1 MTNIAL
7 HRLRWM
13 DLANWIVFSLFILA
27 GIGTFFV
34 ASRLSIFGDAV
45 KEKSQASSAFM
56 GAIIGVAISLPE
68 LTSSVTAIIIDS
80 PDLAVGNL
88 IGSNLFNIMGLAI
101 FDIVY
106 RRYQIM
112 THATPESK
120 MYGWLVIF
128 MTLVVV
134 AGLSLTLPTAVFHIS
149 YTSIIIVM
157 IYFIGSKYINDRTD
171 YQGRKVKKENEKYS
185 EYTYKQVL
193 VRFIAAALAIMLIGS
208 VLTVTAERISVITG
222 IGASFIGSFLVAIS
236 TSLPD
241 AVSVGTALKL
251 RNFNL
256 GISSLLGSNAFNL
269 MILAITDAFYF
280 RGNLLQES
288 GVANIITGGVSI
300 LFILFVIYSIT
311 RNHKRAGYLIPSML
325 IIGCYFVTTYFVF
338 QIK

>member
-1 MTNIAL
+1 MSDWVVFAL
-7 HRLRWM
+7 
-13 DLANWIVFSLFILA
+13 FFIS
-27 GIGTFFV
+27 GISTFFI

-45 KEKSQASSAFM
+45 KEKSRVSSTFM
-56 GAIIGVAISLPE
+56 GAVIGIAISLPE

-106 RRYQIM
+106 RRYQIL
-112 THATPESK
+112 THATVESK
-120 MYGWLVIF
+120 LYGWLVIL
-128 MTLVVV
+128 MTLIVI
-134 AGLSLTLPTAVFHIS
+134 AGLSLTLPTHIFHIS
-149 YTSIIIVM
+149 YTSIAVILL
-157 IYFIGSKYINDRTD
+157 YFIGSKFINDRTE
-171 YQGRKVKKENEKYS
+171 YKGRKVKNKSGRYN

-193 VRFIAAALAIMLIGS
+193 IRFILAAVAIMLIGS

-222 IGASFIGSFLVAIS
+222 IGASFIGAFLVAIS

-269 MILAITDAFYF
+269 MILALTDLIYF
-280 RGNLLQES
+280 RGNLLEES
-288 GVANIITGGVSI
+288 SPANIITGVASI
-300 LFILFVIYSIT
+300 IFILLIIYSIT
-311 RNHKRAGYLIPSML
+311 RKKVSAWNYLLPSVV
-325 IIGCYFVTTYFVF
+325 IIVSYFVTTYLVF

>member
-1 MTNIAL
+1 MP
-7 HRLRWM
+7 
-13 DLANWIVFSLFILA
+13 NWIIFALFILA
-27 GIGTFFV
+27 GFATFFV
-34 ASRLSIFGDAV
+34 ASRLSIYGDAV
-45 KEKSQASSAFM
+45 KEKTSASSAFM
-56 GAIIGVAISLPE
+56 GAIIGIAISLPE
-68 LTSSVTAIIIDS
+68 LTSSVTAILIDS

-112 THATPESK
+112 THATEESK
-120 MYGWLVIF
+120 LYGWLVIF

-134 AGLSLTLPTAVFHIS
+134 AGLTLTLPTAVFHIS
-149 YTSIIIVM
+149 YTSIAIV
-157 IYFIGSKYINDRTD
+157 ILYFVGSKYINDRTE
-171 YQGRKVKKENEKYS
+171 YKGRKVKRDSTKYG
-185 EYTYKQVL
+185 EYSYRQVIT
-193 VRFIAAALAIMLIGS
+193 RFAGAAVSIMIIGS
-208 VLTVTAERISVITG
+208 VLTITAERISVITG

-269 MILAITDAFYF
+269 MILAITDVFYF
-280 RGNLLQES
+280 RGNLLQNS
-288 GVANIITGGVSI
+288 GTANIITGIVSVV
-300 LFILFVIYSIT
+300 FILFVIFSIT
-311 RNHKRAGYLIPSML
+311 RRTSRPMGYLMPSVL
-325 IIGCYFVTTYFVF
+325 IILCYFVTTYMVF

>member
-1 MTNIAL
+1 M
-7 HRLRWM
+7 
-13 DLANWIVFSLFILA
+13 VFVLFFLA
-27 GIGTFFV
+27 GAATFFV
-34 ASRLSIFGDAV
+34 ASRLSIYGDAV
-45 KEKSQASSAFM
+45 KEKTKASSAFM

-68 LTSSVTAIIIDS
+68 LTSSITAIVIDS

-88 IGSNLFNIMGLAI
+88 IGSNLFNIMGLAV

-112 THATPESK
+112 THATEESK
-120 MYGWLVIF
+120 LYGWLVIF

-134 AGLSLTLPTAVFHIS
+134 AGLMFALPTAVFHIS
-149 YTSIIIVM
+149 YTSIAIVM
-157 IYFIGSKYINDRTD
+157 LYFIGSKYINDRTE
-171 YQGRKVKKENEKYS
+171 YKGRKVKKDSTKYG
-185 EYTYKQVL
+185 EYTYKQVI
-193 VRFIAAALAIMLIGS
+193 VRFVGAAISIMIIGS
-208 VLTVTAERISVITG
+208 VLTITAEEISVITG

-288 GVANIITGGVSI
+288 SVANVITGAVSI
-300 LFILFVIYSIT
+300 VFVFFVIISIT
-311 RNHKRAGYLIPSML
+311 RRSNRSSYLLPSIL
-325 IIGCYFVTTYFVF
+325 ILVSYFVTTYFVF

>member
-1 MTNIAL
+1 MS
-7 HRLRWM
+7 
-13 DLANWIVFSLFILA
+13 DWIVFALFFIS
-27 GIGTFFV
+27 GISTFFI

-45 KEKSQASSAFM
+45 KEKSRVSSTFM
-56 GAIIGVAISLPE
+56 GAVIGIAISLPE

-106 RRYQIM
+106 RRYQIL
-112 THATPESK
+112 THATVESK
-120 MYGWLVIF
+120 LYGWLVIL
-128 MTLVVV
+128 MTLIVI
-134 AGLSLTLPTAVFHIS
+134 AGLSLTLPTHIFHIS
-149 YTSIIIVM
+149 YTSIAVILL
-157 IYFIGSKYINDRTD
+157 YFIGSKFINDRTE
-171 YQGRKVKKENEKYS
+171 YKGRKVKNKNGRYN

-193 VRFIAAALAIMLIGS
+193 IRFILAAVAIMLIGS

-222 IGASFIGSFLVAIS
+222 IGASFIGAFLVAIS

-269 MILAITDAFYF
+269 MILALTDLIYF
-280 RGNLLQES
+280 RGNLLEES
-288 GVANIITGGVSI
+288 SPANMITGVTSI
-300 LFILFVIYSIT
+300 IFILLIIYSIT
-311 RNHKRAGYLIPSML
+311 RKKVSVWNYLLPSVV
-325 IIGCYFVTTYFVF
+325 IIVSYFVTTYLVF

>member
-1 MTNIAL
+1 MS
-7 HRLRWM
+7 
-13 DLANWIVFSLFILA
+13 NWIVFTLFFLS
-27 GIGTFFV
+27 GISTFFI
-34 ASRLSIFGDAV
+34 ASSLSIFGDAV
-45 KEKSQASSAFM
+45 KEKSRVSSAFM

-88 IGSNLFNIMGLAI
+88 VGSNLFNIMGLAI

-112 THATPESK
+112 THATVESK
-120 MYGWLVIF
+120 LYGWLVIF
-128 MTLVVV
+128 MTLIVI
-134 AGLSLTLPTAVFHIS
+134 AGLSLTLPAPIFHVS
-149 YTSIIIVM
+149 YTSIAIIL
-157 IYFIGSKYINDRTD
+157 IYFIGSKLINDRTE
-171 YQGRKVKKENEKYS
+171 YKGRKVKRQNKKYDD
-185 EYTYKQVL
+185 YTYKQVL
-193 VRFIAAALAIMLIGS
+193 VRFIGSALAIMVIGS
-208 VLTVTAERISVITG
+208 ILTLTAERISAITG

-269 MILAITDAFYF
+269 MILAITDIMYF
-280 RGNLLQES
+280 RGNLLENAS
-288 GVANIITGGVSI
+288 PANIITGVTSI
-300 LFILFVIYSIT
+300 VFILLVIVSIT
-311 RNHKRAGYLIPSML
+311 RKKARSWNYLWPS
-325 IIGCYFVTTYFVF
+325 IIIIVSYFATTYLVF

>member
-1 MTNIAL
+1 MP
-7 HRLRWM
+7 
-13 DLANWIVFSLFILA
+13 NWIMFVLFFLSGLA
-27 GIGTFFV
+27 TFFV
-34 ASRLSIFGDAV
+34 ASRLSIYGDAV
-45 KEKSQASSAFM
+45 KEKTKASSAFM
-56 GAIIGVAISLPE
+56 GAMIGIAISLPE
-68 LTSSVTAIIIDS
+68 LTSSVTAIVIDS

-112 THATPESK
+112 TYATEESK
-120 MYGWLVIF
+120 LYGWLVIF

-134 AGLSLTLPTAVFHIS
+134 AGLTLTLPTAIFHIS
-149 YTSIIIVM
+149 YTSIAIVVL
-157 IYFIGSKYINDRTD
+157 YFVGSKYINERTE
-171 YQGRKVKKENEKYS
+171 YQGRKVKRDSRKYE
-185 EYTYKQVL
+185 EYSYRQVL
-193 VRFIAAALAIMLIGS
+193 VLFIGAAVSIMIIGS
-208 VLTVTAERISVITG
+208 ILTITAERISSITG

-269 MILAITDAFYF
+269 MILAITDVFYIK
-280 RGNLLQES
+280 GNLLQNS
-288 GVANIITGGVSI
+288 GMANIITGIVSVI
-300 LFILFVIYSIT
+300 FILFVIYSIT
-311 RNHKRAGYLIPSML
+311 RRTTRPVGYLLPSIL
-325 IIGCYFVTTYFVF
+325 IILCYFVTTYMVF